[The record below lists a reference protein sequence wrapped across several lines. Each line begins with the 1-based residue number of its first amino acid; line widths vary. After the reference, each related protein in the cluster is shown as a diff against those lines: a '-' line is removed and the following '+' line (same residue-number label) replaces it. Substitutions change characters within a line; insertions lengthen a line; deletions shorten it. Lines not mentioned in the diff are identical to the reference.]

1 MKPLVEE
8 TYIVSVY
15 FLKLITTLQSSHI
28 RLEKWKPMFEII
40 YLIKEYFKKMVTKP

>member
-15 FLKLITTLQSSHI
+15 FLKWITTLGSAHM
-28 RLEKWKPMFEII
+28 RLEKWKPMFEEI
-40 YLIKEYFKKMVTKP
+40 YLIKEYLKKMVTKP